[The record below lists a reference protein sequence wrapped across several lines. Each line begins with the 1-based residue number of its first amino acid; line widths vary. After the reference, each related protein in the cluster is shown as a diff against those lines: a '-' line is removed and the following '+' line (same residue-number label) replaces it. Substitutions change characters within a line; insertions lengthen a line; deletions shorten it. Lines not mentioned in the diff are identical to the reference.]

1 MVAGHIDH
9 LVHRRR
15 DNVAIESG
23 VVIPD
28 RGITPEE
35 ETIQREKVEVMVQV
49 LRELSAR
56 DRDVLTRFYRYEQP
70 QEQICREM
78 KLTATQFRLLKSRA
92 KPASPNWEER
102 SSSEYFSENVLA
114 VLTLCELNDACWS

>member
-35 ETIQREKVEVMVQV
+35 ETIQRDKVEIMVQV

-92 KPASPNWEER
+92 KTRFA
-102 SSSEYFSENVLA
+102 
-114 VLTLCELNDACWS
+114 ELGRKKLEANTSLRTFLLFLH